1 MPAVHPRDMVISSEG
16 FWGMFVF
23 VRESD
28 ESKQYWMSNAA
39 KDPYYRDQIREMVAI
54 LGSLL
59 FEMLIWI
66 S

>member
-1 MPAVHPRDMVISSEG
+1 MPAIHPRHVLIDSEG
-16 FWGMFVF
+16 FWGKFVF
-23 VRESD
+23 VQESGD
-28 ESKQYWMSNAA
+28 LEQYWMSNAA